1 MESTFERLT
10 AYLKK
15 NYDIGDVV
23 ITRETSLLTDLHWR
37 GDDID
42 EFFIRLIKD
51 LSIDVKRLN
60 LSRFRVGDEP
70 MDFFSPLIRWF
81 KGEKIEDKQ
90 TILIR
95 DVEKFIETGI
105 LE

>member
-1 MESTFERLT
+1 MESAFELLT

-15 NYDIGDVV
+15 NYDIGNVV
-23 ITRETSLLTDLHWR
+23 ITRKTSLLTDLHWK

-42 EFFIRLIKD
+42 EFLIRLIND

-60 LSRFRVGDEP
+60 LSRFHVGDEP
-70 MDFFSPLIRWF
+70 MDFFSPLIRWL
-81 KGEKIEDKQ
+81 KREKIEDKE
-90 TILIR
+90 TLLIR